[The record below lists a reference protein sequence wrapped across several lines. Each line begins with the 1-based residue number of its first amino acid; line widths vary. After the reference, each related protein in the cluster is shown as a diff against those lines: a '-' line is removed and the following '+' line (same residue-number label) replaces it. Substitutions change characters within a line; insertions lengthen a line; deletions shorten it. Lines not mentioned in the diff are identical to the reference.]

1 MKDYIQMHYPEV
13 HRSYKRLR
21 SAVQEAWDSIS
32 HDRIKELVRE
42 MPERYRAVIEAQGAY
57 TKY

>member
-1 MKDYIQMHYPEV
+1 MDYIQKHYPEV

-21 SAVQEAWDSIS
+21 QVVQETWESITEE
-32 HDRIKELVRE
+32 RIRELIQE
-42 MPERYRAVIEAQGAY
+42 MPERYRAVIESNGGY